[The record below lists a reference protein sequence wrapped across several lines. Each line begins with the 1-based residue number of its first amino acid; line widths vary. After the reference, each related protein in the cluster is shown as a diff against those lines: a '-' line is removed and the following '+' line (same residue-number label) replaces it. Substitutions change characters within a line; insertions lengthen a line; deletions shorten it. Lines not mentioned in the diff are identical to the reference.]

1 MGGVLDEVLVS
12 RNGHSAHRGEFSR
25 LLRRLPRL
33 REGRQTAFAKAI
45 PEPCKQLRYQILT
58 GWLHLEE
65 KTFSVEVF
73 QNEEEDEGIGG
84 GD

>member
-1 MGGVLDEVLVS
+1 MLKKYFWDKVG
-12 RNGHSAHRGEFSR
+12 
-25 LLRRLPRL
+25 L

-73 QNEEEDEGIGG
+73 QYEEEDEGIGG
-84 GD
+84 GDEQRIPVTHILLETIEQ